1 MADEQIR
8 QQYTCK
14 GQITMKMQYDK
25 LQNNPITLER
35 HLPTIEIK
43 DKTKF
48 RLFEKHMLVPG
59 FLRTEVDWFDNL
71 RSMQVHDQCPI
82 TPVSQIGGQGELLY
96 FLQHNNK
103 S

>member
-48 RLFEKHMLVPG
+48 RLI
-59 FLRTEVDWFDNL
+59 LRF
-71 RSMQVHDQCPI
+71 
-82 TPVSQIGGQGELLY
+82 
-96 FLQHNNK
+96 F
-103 S
+103 